1 MSGLEVVRPA
11 RSLEEQPLDDAE
23 LTDLAEGCNPRYVH
37 TLAGLDH
44 EEIITHM
51 ARRLL
56 DAEEELADVIAERD
70 QARQELRD
78 EIGG

>member
-23 LTDLAEGCNPRYVH
+23 IALLADGYPPV
-37 TLAGLDH
+37 TISGMPDH
-44 EEIITHM
+44 EEVVIHL